1 MTTLL
6 GTMRLLWVRRVR
18 IGCVAVLVAV
28 TAVATACGSSSKS
41 TNSTNST
48 STSTSVP
55 KPTAQPASPDGVSS
69 TDPALVDPVGTLIIR
84 DVPTE
89 FSLQDD
95 DLAGTGPTDL
105 DEAAADAGFDGA
117 KRFLEEAGFEREY
130 QRIWTTNNFGST
142 IYIRLAEFAARSGA
156 QLYCSRLAE
165 IVRAKT
171 STPEAFAVDGVP
183 SAIGV
188 RGTDRDGSASAVFAV
203 KDKRCIEVLWGG
215 TNDVPAAEQ
224 IRKATELFNR
234 QYAAL

>member
-1 MTTLL
+1 MTTLF
-6 GTMRLLWVRRVR
+6 GTVRLPRARRVR
-18 IGCVAVLVAV
+18 VGCVAVLVAV

-55 KPTAQPASPDGVSS
+55 KPTAQPASPDGVGS
-69 TDPALVDPVGTLIIR
+69 TDPALADPVGTLIIR
-84 DVPTE
+84 DVPME

-105 DEAAADAGFDGA
+105 DKAAGFDGA

-142 IYIRLAEFAARSGA
+142 IYIRIAEFAARNGA

-203 KDKRCIEVLWGG
+203 KDKRCVEVLWGG

>member
-1 MTTLL
+1 MKTLV
-6 GTMRLLWVRRVR
+6 GTARFPRASRVR
-18 IGCVAVLVAV
+18 VGCVAALVAV
-28 TAVATACGSSSKS
+28 TAVATACGSSSQ
-41 TNSTNST
+41 STNST
-48 STSTSVP
+48 STSTSIP

-69 TDPALVDPVGTLIIR
+69 TDPALADPVGTLIIR

-95 DLAGTGPTDL
+95 DLFGTGPTDL
-105 DEAAADAGFDGA
+105 DKAAADAGFDGA

-142 IYIRLAEFAARSGA
+142 IYIRIAEFGTRNGA

-165 IVRAKT
+165 LVRAKT
-171 STPEAFAVDGVP
+171 SAPEAFAVDGVP

>member
-6 GTMRLLWVRRVR
+6 GTVRLPRARRVR
-18 IGCVAVLVAV
+18 VGCVAVLVAV
-28 TAVATACGSSSKS
+28 TAVATACGSSSTS
-41 TNSTNST
+41 MNST
-48 STSTSVP
+48 STSLSIP
-55 KPTAQPASPDGVSS
+55 KPTAEPASPEGVSS
-69 TDPALVDPVGTLIIR
+69 TDPAVVDSVGTLIIR
-84 DVPTE
+84 DVPAE

-95 DLAGTGPTDL
+95 DWVGAGPTDL
-105 DEAAADAGFDGA
+105 NKAAADAGFDGA

-142 IYIRLAEFAARSGA
+142 IYIRLAEFATRNGA

-165 IVRAKT
+165 ILRAKT

-188 RGTDRDGSASAVFAV
+188 RGADRDGSASAVFAV

-215 TNDVPAAEQ
+215 TNDLSAKEQ

-234 QYAAL
+234 QYVAL

>member
-6 GTMRLLWVRRVR
+6 GTVRLPRARRVR
-18 IGCVAVLVAV
+18 VGCVAVLVAV

-55 KPTAQPASPDGVSS
+55 KPTAQPASPDGVGS
-69 TDPALVDPVGTLIIR
+69 TDPALADPVGTLIIR
-84 DVPTE
+84 DVPME

-105 DEAAADAGFDGA
+105 DKAAADAGFDGA

-142 IYIRLAEFAARSGA
+142 IYIRIAEFAARNGA

-203 KDKRCIEVLWGG
+203 KDKRCVEVLWGG